1 MNGKIENTVTV
12 NKVQYRKSE
21 EKIFV
26 EYLLQRNGQFDV
38 VKLLSNEQ
46 AAPEFYEALEALIP
60 AVCELLELPSGNF
73 EERITPLSVSF
84 KYDAAGTMGAVI
96 TSTLHMPDAGVDVA
110 INTPFRRCW
119 TSNDEAGVFFTSA
132 TAEGLWNL
140 EQEARRYISG
150 QRAQMDLFGANEEKV
165 EVVSFPHAVAR

>member
-1 MNGKIENTVTV
+1 MNGKIENTITV

-21 EKIFV
+21 GKIFV
-26 EYLLQRNGQFDV
+26 EYLLQRNGQFDA

-46 AAPEFYEALEALIP
+46 AAPEFYEALESLIP
-60 AVCELLELPSGNF
+60 AVCELLELPGGNF

-132 TAEGLWNL
+132 TAEDLWNL

-150 QRAQMDLFGANEEKV
+150 QRAQMDLFDANEEKA
-165 EVVSFPHAVAR
+165 EVVSFPQTAAR

>member
-1 MNGKIENTVTV
+1 MERKIGKPITV
-12 NKVQYRKSE
+12 NKVQYRKSD

-26 EYLLQRNGQFDV
+26 EYLRQRNGHFDV
-38 VKLLSNEQ
+38 VKLLSSEQ

-60 AVCELLELPSGNF
+60 AVCELLELPGGNF

-96 TSTLHMPDAGVDVA
+96 TSALHMPDADVDVA

-132 TAEGLWNL
+132 TAEDLWNL

-150 QRAQMDLFGANEEKV
+150 QRAQMDLFGANEEKAD
-165 EVVSFPHAVAR
+165 VVSFPQTAAR

>member
-73 EERITPLSVSF
+73 EKRITPLSVSF

-132 TAEGLWNL
+132 TAEDLWNL
-140 EQEARRYISG
+140 EQEARRYIEG
-150 QRAQMDLFGANEEKV
+150 QRAQMDLFGANEEA
-165 EVVSFPHAVAR
+165 EVVSFPQAAAR

>member
-1 MNGKIENTVTV
+1 MNGKIENTITV

-21 EKIFV
+21 GKIFV
-26 EYLLQRNGQFDV
+26 EYLLQRNGQFDA
-38 VKLLSNEQ
+38 VKLLSSEQ

-60 AVCELLELPSGNF
+60 AVCELLELPEEDF

-84 KYDAAGTMGAVI
+84 NYNAAGTMGAVI

-132 TAEGLWNL
+132 TAEDLWNL

-150 QRAQMDLFGANEEKV
+150 QRAQMDLFGANEEKA
-165 EVVSFPHAVAR
+165 EVVSLPQAAAR